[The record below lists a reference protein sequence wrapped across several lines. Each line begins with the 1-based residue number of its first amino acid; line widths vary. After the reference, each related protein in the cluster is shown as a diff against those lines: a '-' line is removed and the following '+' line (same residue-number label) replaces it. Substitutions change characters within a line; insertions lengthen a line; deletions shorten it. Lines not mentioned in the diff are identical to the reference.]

1 MEAERNIL
9 VTGYSGQV
17 GFELVRSLQG
27 LGHIKA
33 PLRGEF
39 DLSNPDTIRTYLRT
53 HRPTLIV
60 NPAAYTAVDKAEE
73 DRATAFDINGEAP
86 AVLADEAKRLGAAV
100 IHYSTDYVFDGTAA
114 RAYCEDD
121 ETSPVNVYGASKL
134 AGEHALR
141 DAGVPHLIFRTS
153 WVYSN
158 RGANFLSTMLRLGRE
173 KDELRIVADQIGAP
187 TWSRTIA
194 DLTAHA
200 LAQGAASPNLSDWI
214 RERSGVYNLTAS
226 GEASWADFAEA
237 IFELSGLERRPRV
250 ERISTIEFPRP
261 AARPLNSRMCGGK
274 LKATFGL
281 RAPDW
286 RDALGRCLEESR
298 IG

>member
-17 GFELVRSLQG
+17 GFDLARSLQG
-27 LGHIKA
+27 LGRVMA
-33 PLRGEF
+33 PLRQAF
-39 DLSNPDTIRTYLRT
+39 DLSNPDSIRAYLRT
-53 HRPTLIV
+53 HRPALIV

-73 DRATAFDINGEAP
+73 DRTAAFAINGEAP
-86 AVLADEAKRLGAAV
+86 AVLAEEAKRLGAAV
-100 IHYSTDYVFDGTAA
+100 IHYSTDYVFDGSAA
-114 RAYCEDD
+114 RAYREDD
-121 ETSPVNVYGASKL
+121 ETNPVNVYGASKL
-134 AGEHALR
+134 AGEQALR

-158 RGANFLSTMLRLGRE
+158 RGANFLLTMLKLGRE
-173 KDELRIVADQIGAP
+173 KEELRIVADQIGAP

-194 DLTAHA
+194 DVTAHVV
-200 LAQGAASPNLSDWI
+200 AQGSASPNLSDWLG
-214 RERSGVYNLTAS
+214 ERSGVYNLTAS

-237 IFELSGLERRPRV
+237 IFEISGLSRRPRV
-250 ERISTIEFPRP
+250 ERVATKEFPRP
-261 AARPLNSRMCGGK
+261 APRPLNSRMSGDK

-286 RDALGRCLEESR
+286 RVALGLCLEESR
-298 IG
+298 LG

>member
-1 MEAERNIL
+1 MNAERNIL

-27 LGHIKA
+27 FGRIEA
-33 PLRGEF
+33 PLRAEL
-39 DLSNPDTIRTYLRT
+39 DLANPSSIRTYLRT
-53 HRPTLIV
+53 HRPSLII
-60 NPAAYTAVDKAEE
+60 NPAAYTAVDQAEQ
-73 DRATAFDINGEAP
+73 DRAGAFAINGEAV
-86 AVLADEAKRLGAAV
+86 AILAAEARQLGAAV

-114 RAYCEDD
+114 HAYREED

-134 AGEHALR
+134 AGEQALR

-173 KDELRIVADQIGAP
+173 KAELRIVADQVGAP

-194 DLTAHA
+194 ELTAHS
-200 LAQGAASPNLSDWI
+200 LAQGITSTDLSDWI
-214 RERSGVYNLTAS
+214 HERSGVYNLTAS

-237 IFELSGLERRPRV
+237 IFEIAGLERRPRV
-250 ERISTIEFPRP
+250 ERISTAEFPRP
-261 AARPLNSRMCGGK
+261 APRPLNSRMCGDK
-274 LKATFGL
+274 LNATFGL
-281 RAPDW
+281 RAPNW
-286 RDALGRCLEESR
+286 RNALERCLEEQQAS
-298 IG
+298 

>member
-27 LGHIKA
+27 LGRIKA
-33 PLRGEF
+33 PLRAEF
-39 DLSNPDTIRTYLRT
+39 DLSNPDSIRTYLRT
-53 HRPTLIV
+53 HCPTLIV

-73 DRATAFDINGEAP
+73 DRAGAFAINGEAL
-86 AVLADEAKRLGAAV
+86 AVLAEEAKRLGAAV
-100 IHYSTDYVFDGTAA
+100 IHYSTDYVFDGTATN
-114 RAYCEDD
+114 AYREEH

-134 AGEHALR
+134 AGEQALR

-158 RGANFLSTMLRLGRE
+158 RGANFLSTMLKLGRE
-173 KDELRIVADQIGAP
+173 KAELRIVSDQVGAP

-194 DLTAHA
+194 ELTAHA
-200 LAQGAASPNLSDWI
+200 LAQGATWSNFSDWI

-237 IFELSGLERRPRV
+237 IFEFSGLEQRPRV
-250 ERISTIEFPRP
+250 ERISTAEFPRP
-261 AARPLNSRMCGGK
+261 APRPLNSRMCGDK

-286 RDALGRCLEESR
+286 RVALGYCLEER
-298 IG
+298 RAG